1 MLRACDL
8 LALRVS
14 DVTDHTGTVVE
25 EFTVRQRKTGHGHL
39 ATLLAHTRQSLT
51 DWIRASAKA
60 QDDFLFTSTG
70 NRNYGDAIS
79 REQYANLVK
88 KWASAARLDHR
99 RRRTHSMRRSKPA
112 TVYEQTQNLAACQ
125 HMLGHKGIGSTAHY
139 LGVDQRKATDLAK
152 KIKV

>member
-1 MLRACDL
+1 MLRVRP
-8 LALRVS
+8 ALRVS

-25 EFTVRQRKTGHGHL
+25 EFTVRQRKTGPPRHAARPHP
-39 ATLLAHTRQSLT
+39 SVLT

-60 QDDFLFTSTG
+60 QDDFPFTSTG

-79 REQYANLVK
+79 REQYANLEKIWV
-88 KWASAARLDHR
+88 SAAWLDHR
-99 RRRTHSMRRSKPA
+99 RRSTHSMRRSKPA

-125 HMLGHKGIGSTAHY
+125 YALGHKGIGSTAHY
-139 LGVDQRKATDLAK
+139 LGVDQRKAIDLSK